1 MRIGMME
8 ALLVFGV
15 ILLMFGPKKLPEL
28 ARSMGEAMREFKK
41 GQKEIDESLNKTVNL
56 DVDEHKNEEEIR

>member
-1 MRIGMME
+1 MME